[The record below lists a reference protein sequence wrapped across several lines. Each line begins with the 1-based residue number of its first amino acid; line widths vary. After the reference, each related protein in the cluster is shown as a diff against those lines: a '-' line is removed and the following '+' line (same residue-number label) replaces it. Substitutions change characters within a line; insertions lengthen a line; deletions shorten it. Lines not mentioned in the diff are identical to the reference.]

1 MHATTL
7 FGKDCDVTMPTH
19 MGLTVDVFEV
29 ELA

>member
-1 MHATTL
+1 MPGRCSARIAIVTT
-7 FGKDCDVTMPTH
+7 PTH